1 MIDNSYIKVAN
12 VVYYL
17 NDDTEDT
24 FFVDDCDGTIV
35 NVVPPNPIREGYK
48 FKGWYKEKEC
58 INKWDFEKD
67 IIPSKEYDKDGN
79 YIFKETAIYAGWEI
93 K

>member
-1 MIDNSYIKVAN
+1 MI
-12 VVYYL
+12 
-17 NDDTEDT
+17 
-24 FFVDDCDGTIV
+24 FVDDCDGTIV

-67 IIPSKEYDKDGN
+67 IIPSKEYDKEGN